1 MWRHHYKTVKTTMGV
16 TLYPKTQLDKWN
28 FLRDVE
34 VLKEDDGDGD
44 FISSSSSKYFYENVL
59 EKSYSTQYSTWGL
72 PLTILYNC
80 EEETD
85 TFNRDDRGY
94 IPPHILKRI
103 VESKRFNEEY
113 KNLINIYDEMEEDDT
128 KYHFEISKIQH
139 SIEILDFIKKNK
151 ENGISYD

>member
-1 MWRHHYKTVKTTMGV
+1 MGV

-103 VESKRFNEEY
+103 VKSKRFNEEY
-113 KNLINIYDEMEEDDT
+113 KNLINIYDEMEEDNT

>member
-1 MWRHHYKTVKTTMGV
+1 MGV

-28 FLRDVE
+28 FLRDIDI
-34 VLKEDDGDGD
+34 LKEDDGDGD

-113 KNLINIYDEMEEDDT
+113 KNLITIYDEMEEDDT

>member
-1 MWRHHYKTVKTTMGV
+1 MGV
-16 TLYPKTQLDKWN
+16 TLYPKTESDKWN

-34 VLKEDDGDGD
+34 ILKEDDGDGD
-44 FISSSSSKYFYENVL
+44 FTNSSSSKYFYKNVL
-59 EKSYSTQYSTWGL
+59 KNSYSTQYSTWGI
-72 PLTILYNC
+72 PLKILYNC

-103 VESKRFNEEY
+103 VESNRFNEEY
-113 KNLINIYDEMEEDDT
+113 RNLLNIYDEMEEDDV
-128 KYHFEISKIQH
+128 KYHFEIPTIQH

-151 ENGISYD
+151 ENGITYEQLGSM

>member
-28 FLRDVE
+28 FLRDVDI
-34 VLKEDDGDGD
+34 LKEDDGDGD

-59 EKSYSTQYSTWGL
+59 GKSYSTQYSTWGL
-72 PLTILYNC
+72 PLTILNNC

>member
-1 MWRHHYKTVKTTMGV
+1 MGV

-113 KNLINIYDEMEEDDT
+113 KNLITIYDEMEEDDT

>member
-1 MWRHHYKTVKTTMGV
+1 MGV

-103 VESKRFNEEY
+103 VKSKRFNEEY
-113 KNLINIYDEMEEDDT
+113 KNLINIYDEMEEYNT

>member
-1 MWRHHYKTVKTTMGV
+1 MGV

-28 FLRDVE
+28 FLRDIE

-44 FISSSSSKYFYENVL
+44 FISSSSSKYLYENVL

-103 VESKRFNEEY
+103 VESERFNEEY
-113 KNLINIYDEMEEDDT
+113 KKLINIYDEMEEDDT